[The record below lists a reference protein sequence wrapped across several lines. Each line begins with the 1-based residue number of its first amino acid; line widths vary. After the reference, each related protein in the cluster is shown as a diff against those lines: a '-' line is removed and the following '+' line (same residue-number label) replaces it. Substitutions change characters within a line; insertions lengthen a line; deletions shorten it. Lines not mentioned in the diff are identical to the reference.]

1 MTLGATLRSAA
12 LAACSTSALI
22 LAGCATTGDKVSALD
37 NFNVGRDAAGEL
49 CTATRASRDPAV
61 SGLFNPSFA
70 ITCRSVAASRTQGF
84 VRLLRD
90 DEAVAA
96 VEASLACGEAREVA
110 LRGGGR
116 ARASRCVDRTIGG
129 ETLVLRVRT
138 GDATII
144 GSGLLSIALPLEEA
158 VRRVAGGAAGPAAD
172 TGSVDIAALAPPP
185 SAGQSAAAAT
195 DFDPAVALQQ
205 GIAFN
210 HRGLHVEAS
219 RLLNDALSR
228 LPADSDPGL
237 RAELLLEAGL
247 ADSNISF
254 TDAADQHFADAGAL
268 LASGSPRN
276 FLVRKRDTYRALDLL
291 NRRQFRR
298 ALAALAPLVAGRAND
313 QPLLDAA
320 VLRSLNQRGGRDLSR
335 SVAVPE
341 MEGLY
346 QLVLD
351 TQANWARSVALLALG
366 DTAASATA
374 LAAADAAFRP
384 LAAERIDQGAI
395 LWLKARLDRQRGR
408 LAARRGDWP
417 LAVAS
422 FDAAIEALSRGA
434 LARGGSGTEPAIAE
448 MRLERAT
455 LVDRRGAPP
464 EEVMAAYAEAVDAL
478 IEAGSPGAVTPTG
491 LDKYLDLLV
500 ADSGH
505 GAEAGQERF
514 FRALQAVGEPAV
526 ARQISRIENVV
537 SADPAISGKV
547 RERAELEREITRL
560 RYQIADSDPAG
571 GEAIAALEKERR
583 AAQDRLVALDTQL
596 AGHTALGIAE
606 NRPASIAE
614 VRSALRPGE
623 VFLKIAQLNRTAYG
637 ILIAADG
644 TQIYK
649 IEAPVA
655 DLARLA
661 TRIRDSIDGRLDQDK
676 LVPFDVGASY
686 ALFRLVLGPAAD
698 RLLAAKAIV
707 LDPAGPLERLPAGVL
722 VTDRASVDRYEA
734 GRKEGRSFDFSKV
747 AFLAARV
754 AVSTAVSPRSFLVV
768 RGLPQ
773 SRAAKPFIG
782 FAEHEPPATGPRFAS
797 ASPVAVG
804 SVCSVEFEALRELAT
819 RMRPID
825 RQEVRIA
832 AGALGAPS
840 SPIVAG
846 GEFSDSAVRGRGDL
860 DQYKVLHFATHG
872 LEEGVWGC
880 SKSPPALVTSFGD
893 GNSDGLL
900 SFDEIAA
907 LRLDANL
914 VVLSACDTGSGIRSQ
929 SLARRFGQEE
939 AGSTLQGLV
948 RAFLAANSRAV
959 LATHWEVPQ
968 REGTLDFM
976 RDFYAHARTDSIGE
990 AMQAAQR
997 DLIARPEVS
1006 HPFYWG
1012 AFFLV
1017 GDSSKS
1023 VLGRGV

>member
-1 MTLGATLRSAA
+1 MTLGAALRSAV

-22 LAGCATTGDKVSALD
+22 LGGCATTRDEVSSLD
-37 NFNVGRDAAGEL
+37 NFSVGRNAAGEL

-96 VEASLACGEAREVA
+96 VESSLACGEAREVA
-110 LRGGGR
+110 IAGGGTAQ
-116 ARASRCVDRTIGG
+116 ARRCIDRTLGG
-129 ETLVLRVRT
+129 ETLVLRSRKGGETV
-138 GDATII
+138 I
-144 GSGLLSIALPLEEA
+144 GSGLLSIALPLQEA
-158 VRRVAGGAAGPAAD
+158 VRRVAGGTDSAAASSSIDVAQLAA
-172 TGSVDIAALAPPP
+172 PP
-185 SAGQSAAAAT
+185 SADRSGAAAT

-205 GIAFN
+205 GIALN

-228 LPADSDPGL
+228 LSAGSDPGL

-254 TDAADQHFADAGAL
+254 TEAADQHFANAGAL

-276 FLVRKRDTYRALDLL
+276 FLVRKHIAYNALDLL

-298 ALAALAPLVAGRAND
+298 ALAALAPLVAGRGNE

-374 LAAADAAFRP
+374 LAAADTAFRP

-422 FDAAIEALSRGA
+422 FDGAIEALSRGS
-434 LARGGSGTEPAIAE
+434 LARGGSGNEPAVAE

-455 LVDRRGAPP
+455 LIGQRGAPP
-464 EEVMAAYAEAVDAL
+464 EEVTTAYSEAVDAL
-478 IEAGSPGAVTPTG
+478 IEAGSPGVVTPTG
-491 LDKYLDLLV
+491 LERYLDLLI
-500 ADSGH
+500 ADSGPA
-505 GAEAGQERF
+505 AEASRERF

-526 ARQISRIENVV
+526 ARQISRIQTVV

-560 RYQIADSDPAG
+560 RYQIADADPAG
-571 GEAIAALEKERR
+571 GEAVAVLERQRR
-583 AAQDRLVALDTQL
+583 TAQDRLVVLDTEL

-606 NRPASIAE
+606 DRPASMAE
-614 VRSALRPGE
+614 IRSALQPGE
-623 VFLKIAQLNRTAYG
+623 VFLKIAQLNRTVYG

-649 IEAPVA
+649 IEAPAA
-655 DLARLA
+655 DLAKLA
-661 TRIRDSIDGRLDQDK
+661 TRVRDSIDGRLDQDR

-698 RLLAAKAIV
+698 RLLAARSIV

-722 VTDRASVDRYEA
+722 VTDRASVERYEA
-734 GRKEGRSFDFSKV
+734 GRKGGRSFDFSGV
-747 AFLAARV
+747 AFLAARA
-754 AVSTAVSPRSFLVV
+754 AVSTAVSPRSFLVA
-768 RGLPQ
+768 RSLPP

-782 FAEHEPPATGPRFAS
+782 FAEHEPPASGPRFAS
-797 ASPVAVG
+797 ASPIAVG
-804 SVCSVEFEALRELAT
+804 NVCSAEFEALRELAT

-825 RQEVRIA
+825 RQEVQIA
-832 AGALGAPS
+832 AGALGAAGAPML
-840 SPIVAG
+840 AG
-846 GEFSDSAVRGRGDL
+846 GEFSDSAVRARGDL

-872 LEEGVWGC
+872 LEEGLWGC

-929 SLARRFGQEE
+929 SLARRLGQEE

-959 LATHWEVPQ
+959 LATHWEVPA
-968 REGTLDFM
+968 REGTLDFIKG
-976 RDFYAHARTDSIGE
+976 FYANARTQSIGA
-990 AMQAAQR
+990 AMQSAQR

-1017 GDSSKS
+1017 GDSSKT
-1023 VLGRGV
+1023 VLGRG